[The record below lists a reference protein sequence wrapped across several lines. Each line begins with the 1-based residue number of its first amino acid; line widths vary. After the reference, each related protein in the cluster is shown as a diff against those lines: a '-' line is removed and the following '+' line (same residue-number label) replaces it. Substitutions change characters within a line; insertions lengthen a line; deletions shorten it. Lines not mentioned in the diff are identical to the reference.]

1 MGAEQS
7 TVAVGIRVQRRPLWD
22 KIWRLPSQ
30 DLSRRLSPSD
40 LDKAGG
46 GLLTGYNCLAETRYR
61 SLVTD
66 PRPRPP
72 DRGDAYVSEMA
83 DFRTV
88 IMKR

>member
-1 MGAEQS
+1 MPSSPRSQSVFACRGARYG
-7 TVAVGIRVQRRPLWD
+7 TKFDGYLL
-22 KIWRLPSQ
+22 KIFLG
-30 DLSRRLSPSD
+30 RLSPSD